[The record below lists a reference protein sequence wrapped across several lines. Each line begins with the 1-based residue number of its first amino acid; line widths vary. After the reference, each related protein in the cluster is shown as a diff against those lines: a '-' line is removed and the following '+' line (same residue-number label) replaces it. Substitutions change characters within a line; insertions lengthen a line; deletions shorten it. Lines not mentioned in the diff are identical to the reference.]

1 MNFLKTLRMKEASV
15 QNGFDVVLRSRGLM
29 TAERL
34 LEKQH
39 KSLVLLIHLRN
50 VQISQEI
57 VKDN

>member
-1 MNFLKTLRMKEASV
+1 MKEASV
-15 QNGFDVVLRSRGLM
+15 QNAFDAVLRSQGLM
-29 TAERL
+29 TAERP

-50 VQISQEI
+50 VQISQET